1 MAKQEIVD
9 KDIAEIRKLLKGKK
23 LTIGTEKTLKLIRL
37 GKLEKIFLSSNCPPK
52 IIDDLNYYKKIKD
65 FKIVKLNYPN
75 DEVGTMCKKP
85 FPISILSLSK

>member
-1 MAKQEIVD
+1 MAKKEIVD

-23 LTIGTEKTLKLIRL
+23 LTIGTEKTLKLLRL
-37 GKLEKIFLSSNCPPK
+37 GKLEKIFLASNCPPK
-52 IIDDLNYYKKIKD
+52 IIDNLNYYKNIKD